1 MTRRKIALVGAGG
14 VGATVAYAS
23 LIRGV
28 GREIALYDIN
38 AAKVAAEVLDLNH
51 GLRFTPT
58 ASVVG
63 SDDIEVCRGADVV
76 VVTAGAKQAPG
87 ESRLDLAGRNVAIL
101 RDLVP
106 RLVALS
112 PEAILLL
119 VTNPV
124 DVLTYVALRLSG
136 LPRRQVLG
144 SGTVLDTSRLHYLL
158 AERCGVAVTNVH
170 GYIVGEHGDSEFP
183 LWSSA
188 SIGAVPLSEW
198 SNAGGGA
205 LDASALEEIGDEV
218 KNAAYRIIAGK
229 GATTYAIGLATT
241 AILQAI
247 LTDAHQV
254 MPVSSLQDGIHGLRD
269 VCLSMPSVINRHG
282 VDRVLELPLTDDE
295 RTALRT
301 SATTIMETIRAVG
314 F

>member
-247 LTDAHQV
+247 FTDAHQV